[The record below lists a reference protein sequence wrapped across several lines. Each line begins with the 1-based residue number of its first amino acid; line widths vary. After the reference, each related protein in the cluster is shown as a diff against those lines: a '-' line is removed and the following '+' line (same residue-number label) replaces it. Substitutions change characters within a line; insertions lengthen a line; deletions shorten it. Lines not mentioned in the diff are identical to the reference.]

1 MQNVTSNWAERYLC
15 MICISPQIELIF
27 ASASQGLACRS
38 QSHKGTGG
46 LDHEGVRKQVEAQ
59 QQERSRT
66 QEVVTKHPSST

>member
-1 MQNVTSNWAERYLC
+1 MHNVTSNWAERYLC

-27 ASASQGLACRS
+27 GRAQVKDWLARVTNVLAASIVR
-38 QSHKGTGG
+38 
-46 LDHEGVRKQVEAQ
+46 GVRKQVEAQ